1 MSSAISE
8 VSYVGLGANLGD
20 PELQI
25 RQATQ
30 KLESLAGVRVCGVSA
45 LYSSAPWGLR
55 DQPDFVNGIVAI
67 DAVLSPRVLIE
78 SMLAIERSL
87 GRSRDGTRW
96 GPRRIDL
103 DLILFGDRVL
113 STAEL
118 AIPHPR
124 FCERAFVLLPL
135 IELATRLGD
144 PRVPQ
149 WQQELRKLPHA
160 DVVRMPV
167 ESTPLLWSDR
177 AAAHSPRTTS

>member
-1 MSSAISE
+1 MASAISE
-8 VSYVGLGANLGD
+8 VSYIGLGANLGE

-30 KLESLAGVRVCGVSA
+30 RLESLAGVRLCGVSA
-45 LYSSAPWGLR
+45 LYRSAPWGLS
-55 DQPDFVNGIVAI
+55 DQPDFINGIVAI
-67 DAVLSPRVLIE
+67 EARFSPQALIE

-103 DLILFGDRVL
+103 DLILFGERVFA
-113 STAEL
+113 TAEL

-124 FCERAFVLLPL
+124 FRERAFVLLPL

-149 WQQELRKLPHA
+149 WQQELSKLPHA
-160 DVVRMPV
+160 DVVRLPA
-167 ESTPLLWSDR
+167 ESNPLLWSDR